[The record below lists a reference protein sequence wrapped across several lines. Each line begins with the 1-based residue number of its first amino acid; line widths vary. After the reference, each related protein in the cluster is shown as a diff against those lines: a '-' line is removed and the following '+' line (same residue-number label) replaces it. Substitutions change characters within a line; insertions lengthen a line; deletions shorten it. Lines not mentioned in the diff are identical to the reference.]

1 MSTGAAHQAIEVA
14 CKGKLS
20 QSRTILDLSWT
31 CFSRL
36 IPPRDAGKRT
46 SAAQRGSQPRPG
58 EQPQLLAFVAA
69 EAKEKALPP
78 FVGRSTTPLD
88 NGQRLNTRT
97 RSTEPRTAS
106 TKKALHSAK
115 VSPTPRQPSSDAL
128 RPLRHG
134 APALRATT
142 KTASAGPR
150 LARRVRTVRGESL
163 EGGRQPRALHAATR

>member
-1 MSTGAAHQAIEVA
+1 MKAGHQLIRNACLRDANERRCRAQPVFGHLNLCSLMQLST
-14 CKGKLS
+14 
-20 QSRTILDLSWT
+20 RTIRT
-31 CFSRL
+31 CLPLLFSGL
-36 IPPRDAGKRT
+36 IAPRDAGKRT

-115 VSPTPRQPSSDAL
+115 VSPTPRQPSKHAL

-134 APALRATT
+134 APALRTTT

-150 LARRVRTVRGESL
+150 LARRVG
-163 EGGRQPRALHAATR
+163 AL